1 MDRPEVSAADIEALR
16 GFDTPTICNALEL
29 LDPRFMSEGFTLD
42 PLICAFPSLPPMVGF
57 AKTSTMRAS
66 GAGSRSAAADSDFM
80 DSYLDYVARDPRP
93 KIAVV
98 QDLDGR
104 QCGRGSLW
112 GEVNTNIHKAL
123 GCRGVVTNGSIRD
136 LRAIAPDF
144 QLLAGSVGP
153 AHAHGHWVDFADEVN
168 VAGLIVRDGD
178 LVHADEHG
186 AVVIPSAFATRLPEA
201 ARLIM
206 RREKVVLDICRSP
219 AFSLDGLKKAIRESD
234 GLQ

>member
-1 MDRPEVSAADIEALR
+1 
-16 GFDTPTICNALEL
+16 
-29 LDPRFMSEGFTLD
+29 MSEGFTLD
-42 PLICAFPSLPPMVGF
+42 PLLCAFPTLPPMVGF

-66 GAGSRSAAADSDFM
+66 GPGSRSPAAESDFM
-80 DSYLDYVARDPRP
+80 ESYLDYVALDPRP

-112 GEVNTNIHKAL
+112 GEVNTSIHKAL
-123 GCRGVVTNGSIRD
+123 GCRGVITNGSIRD
-136 LRAIAPDF
+136 LRAIAADF

-153 AHAHGHWVDFADEVN
+153 AHAHGHWVDFGGEVN
-168 VAGLIVRDGD
+168 VAGLIFRDGD

-186 AVVIPSAFATRLPEA
+186 AVVIPAALAAKLPEA
-201 ARLIM
+201 AKLIM
-206 RREKVVLDICRSP
+206 RREKAVLDICRSP
-219 AFSLDGLKKAIRESD
+219 GFSLDGLKKAIRESD